1 MADDGTT
8 MIRATFET
16 REAADRAVE
25 HLVQQHGI
33 ARPAIIVQSASSQN
47 TVGSMPS
54 GGDVNR
60 VEGTRRDAPV
70 ENEIEVYARVD
81 ARQVPAV
88 RRSLGEVGAIT
99 LSER

>member
-47 TVGSMPS
+47 TVGSMP
-54 GGDVNR
+54 
-60 VEGTRRDAPV
+60 
-70 ENEIEVYARVD
+70 
-81 ARQVPAV
+81 
-88 RRSLGEVGAIT
+88 
-99 LSER
+99 